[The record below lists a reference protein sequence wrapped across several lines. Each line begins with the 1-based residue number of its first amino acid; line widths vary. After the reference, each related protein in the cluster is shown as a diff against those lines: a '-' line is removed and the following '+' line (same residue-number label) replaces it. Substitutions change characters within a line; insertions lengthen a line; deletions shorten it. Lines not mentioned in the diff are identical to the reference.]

1 MLAVFPFL
9 AALTASLGWATGI
22 VLAQMPARALGAF
35 EFTRIQLSACSL
47 IMAVTCTVFG
57 LWQSIDWLY
66 WPSFVVSTVIG
77 VVLGNLTMIEC
88 LRLGGPRL
96 TELMLCLK
104 APIVAIIAYFWI
116 GETLG
121 PVDLLGGAIIL
132 AGLALAI
139 QFGSGAGQREP
150 QLEKGIVRVLAL
162 GLMAAGFQGLGFVAV
177 KPALTSGAEPLALAA
192 IRLLGAAGVILL
204 FGLWRRQS
212 RTQNVDVTPYL
223 LFRTI
228 LPGVIG
234 YIVSSSLLLY
244 AYANVEAALA
254 TILGSLSPLFVLP
267 VLWLVDGKRPNGPS
281 VMGASLAVVGAA
293 IIVWA

>member
-9 AALTASLGWATGI
+9 AALTASFGWATGI
-22 VLAQMPARALGAF
+22 VLAQMPAKALGAF
-35 EFTRIQLSACSL
+35 EFTRIQLIACSL
-47 IMAVTCTVFG
+47 LMAAACTVFG
-57 LWQSIDWLY
+57 LWHSIDWLY

-96 TELMLCLK
+96 TELLLCLK
-104 APIVAIIAYFWI
+104 APIVAVVAFLWI

-121 PVDLLGGAIIL
+121 AADLIGGTLIL
-132 AGLALAI
+132 AGLILAI
-139 QFGSGAGQREP
+139 QFGGGTEQTHRQRD
-150 QLEKGIVRVLAL
+150 KRIARVLVL
-162 GLMAAGFQGLGFVAV
+162 GVLAAGFQGLGFVAV
-177 KPALTSGAEPLALAA
+177 KPALTNGAEPLAIAA
-192 IRLLGAAGVILL
+192 IRLLGAAGLILL
-204 FGLWRRQS
+204 FGLWRKQS
-212 RTQNVDVTPYL
+212 QLQKTEVTPYL

-244 AYANVEAALA
+244 AYANIEAALA

-267 VLWLVDGKRPNGPS
+267 ILWFADGKKPS
-281 VMGASLAVVGAA
+281 VPSVVGAA
-293 IIVWA
+293 IAVAGAAAIVWV